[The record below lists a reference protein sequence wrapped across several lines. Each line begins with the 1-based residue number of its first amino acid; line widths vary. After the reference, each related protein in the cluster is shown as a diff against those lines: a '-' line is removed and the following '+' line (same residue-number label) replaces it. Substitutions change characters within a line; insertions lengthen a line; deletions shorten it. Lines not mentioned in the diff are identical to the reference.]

1 MVEITIV
8 NVDKS
13 EVKYSSIDLMPEGAL
28 KEELK
33 KIILRNPKVDKI
45 VKILR

>member
-1 MVEITIV
+1 MVEIVIV

-13 EVKYSSIDLMPEGAL
+13 ETKYSSIDLMPEGAL

-33 KIILRNPKVDKI
+33 KITRRNPSLDKI